1 MLPDTLYTILKLQIR
16 EKIRLEKYFLFVE
29 FDLERNHFFIKAIL
43 DR

>member
-1 MLPDTLYTILKLQIR
+1 MSPDTLYTILNIQIR
-16 EKIRLEKYFLFVE
+16 KKIRLEKYFLFVK